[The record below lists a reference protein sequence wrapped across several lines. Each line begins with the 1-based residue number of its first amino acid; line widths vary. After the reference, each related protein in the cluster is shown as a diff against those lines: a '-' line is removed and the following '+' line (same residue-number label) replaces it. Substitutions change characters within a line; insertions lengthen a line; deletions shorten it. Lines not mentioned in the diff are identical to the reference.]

1 MNNMINAV
9 YDGQLIK
16 NAIYD
21 AAKAAVMQHLIEN
34 YLKLKIHGEI
44 FNSLLTN
51 LINHDTMFM

>member
-21 AAKAAVMQHLIEN
+21 AAKAAVM
-34 YLKLKIHGEI
+34 
-44 FNSLLTN
+44 
-51 LINHDTMFM
+51 